1 MKPRQ
6 FDLIVIG
13 TGASSSTVAGKCAA
27 SGWKVAQIDE
37 LPFGGTCALR
47 GCDPKKVLVGAA
59 DLVDWNRRMQGS
71 GVLSNATIDWQEL
84 MQFKQTFTEPVP
96 ESREKGMLDA
106 GITPF
111 HGLARFID
119 ESTIQVNDQQLT
131 GKKFLIATGA
141 KPAEIPIDGFEHL
154 KTSTEFLDL
163 DELPETIVF
172 VGGGYISFEFAFVAA
187 LVGAKVHIL
196 HRGDRPLEGFDP
208 DLVDLLMQK
217 AKELGIEIHLN
228 AEVKKISQSGANYEV
243 TANRKTEQISI
254 TGDLVVH
261 GAGRVPNIDGL
272 DLETAG
278 VESSRRG
285 VVVNEYLQSTSNPRV
300 YSAGDAAATQG
311 KPLTSVASYESRIV
325 AANLLEGNHRKV
337 NYPVQPTVVFTVP
350 PLASVGIS
358 ETEAK
363 SQGIDVDVHQGQ
375 MDSWYTYRRINES
388 YAAYKTIF
396 DKETGRILGAHLLG
410 TKSEEIINL
419 FAMAIN
425 QRLTASDLQEMI
437 YSYPTHSSDIKY
449 MV

>member
-111 HGLARFID
+111 HGHARFID

-131 GKKFLIATGA
+131 GTKFLIATGA

-208 DLVDLLMQK
+208 DLVDLLMKK

-311 KPLTSVASYESRIV
+311 KPLTPVASYESRIV